1 MLDECDVLLN
11 LLQEAVPLDVFV
23 AGRGDERPARPSA
36 ASSPKSASEHAKLPA
51 NVADG
56 VAVVTFLLSKEALD
70 LGEYKSWNQLAIAF
84 KNSFGEEG
92 FVPWLAFSEEADGF
106 ESEEVCRKAWDAIK
120 LRKDG
125 ERLTIATYVAL
136 AKELGWKPPHGGKKS
151 GADGGSDEEGSAKE
165 RGLGKT
171 EPAAYVIE
179 LVEEA
184 GDELWLDQ
192 EDKPHVTYT
201 AKLPDSDT
209 EVKRHAPI
217 NSSAYKAVL
226 GYRFHE
232 VEETKVLKKD
242 QADSAAALLVFR
254 AHEAGVHHR
263 AALRV
268 GEHDGCIYVDLGG
281 AGSEAVEIDGNGWR
295 VITDVPIRFLRGI
308 RGELPVPQPGGTLA
322 DFEGHFN
329 LSPDDLRRLLGYM
342 IGAFNVGASYA
353 ILMTDGEQGAGKSTL
368 NDKVVSLIDP
378 PRQTK
383 SARMSFNP
391 KEQDLHI
398 GALGVHMPFFD
409 NVSTFSAD
417 AADALCRMSTGGGSG
432 TRTLYTDYGYSQFNV
447 IRPIILT
454 CIGPPSTRP
463 DLLDRSVR
471 ITALP
476 LDGHRT
482 ERSVIRAFNADRA
495 KMLGFLFSCVSA
507 SVRNRQAV
515 EDAVERGDF
524 RLPRMADFGEF
535 VEGAGEMLGLP
546 MGGFSALLKEGQSA
560 MQVEAVNGHP
570 VGAGLVNYF
579 STANATPIHAPARDI
594 IATLKGVSRAE
605 HKWPAANVFGK
616 ALKRLSVGLRHLGIE
631 WEATEPEG
639 HANVA
644 KYKIWAT
651 PAFQP
656 QESTA
661 AEELDAGGG
670 HF

>member
-1 MLDECDVLLN
+1 LLHLRSCATTPVGLWLPLDER
-11 LLQEAVPLDVFV
+11 
-23 AGRGDERPARPSA
+23 RGSR
-36 ASSPKSASEHAKLPA
+36 H
-51 NVADG
+51 
-56 VAVVTFLLSKEALD
+56 T
-70 LGEYKSWNQLAIAF
+70 
-84 KNSFGEEG
+84 
-92 FVPWLAFSEEADGF
+92 PWLAFSEKADGF
-106 ESEEVCRKAWDAIK
+106 ESEEACRKAWDAIK
-120 LRKDG
+120 PRKDG
-125 ERLTIATYVAL
+125 EQLTIATYVAQ
-136 AKELGWKPPHGGKKS
+136 AKDLGWKPPRSGKKPVADS
-151 GADGGSDEEGSAKE
+151 GSGEEDSAKE
-165 RGLGKT
+165 RGPGKT
-171 EPAAYVIE
+171 EPAAYAIE
-179 LVEEA
+179 LAEEA
-184 GDELWLDQ
+184 GDQFWFDQ
-192 EDKPHVTYT
+192 EGKPHVTYT
-201 AKLPDSDT
+201 SKLPDGG

-217 NSSAYKAVL
+217 DSGTYKAVL
-226 GYRFHE
+226 GHRFYE
-232 VEETKVLKKD
+232 AAATKVLKKD
-242 QADSAAALLVFR
+242 QADSAAALLEFR
-254 AHEAGVHHR
+254 ARESGAHHI

-268 GEHDGCIYVDLGG
+268 GEHESRIYVDLGT
-281 AGSEAVEIDGNGWR
+281 AGGEAVEIDGDSWR
-295 VITDVPIRFLRGI
+295 VVTDVPINFVRGS
-308 RGELPVPQPGGTLA
+308 RGELPIPQPGGTLA
-322 DFEGHFN
+322 DFERHFN
-329 LSPDDLRRLLGYM
+329 LSPDDLVRLLGFM
-342 IGAFNVGASYA
+342 VGTFNVGASYA
-353 ILMTDGEQGAGKSTL
+353 ILMTDGEQGSGKSTL
-368 NDKVVSLIDP
+368 NDKTVSLVDP

-398 GALGVHMPFFD
+398 GALGVHVPYFD
-409 NVSTFSAD
+409 NVSTFTAD

-432 TRTLYTDYGYSQFNV
+432 SRKLYTDDQYSQIIV

-454 CIGPPSTRP
+454 CIGAPSTRP

-471 ITALP
+471 ITAQP
-476 LDGHRT
+476 LGGHRT
-482 ERSVIRAFNADRA
+482 ERAVMGAFYADRP
-495 KMLGFLFSCVSA
+495 KMLGFLFDCVSA
-507 SVRNRQAV
+507 ALRNRQAV

-579 STANATPIHAPARDI
+579 SNANATPMHAPARDI
-594 IATLKGVSRAE
+594 LATLKGVSRAE
-605 HKWPAANVFGK
+605 HRGPAANVFGK

-644 KYKIWAT
+644 KYRIWAT